1 MKLPHKGTVT
11 SCHWRKT
18 SSMLRLFFAIFAIGC
33 VGVTVYVGTSYKTQR
48 PLFVKDNGPSRLRTS
63 QLGESNV
70 DYKLLYENLQE
81 KVLQREATRD
91 QTSDEEDEIED
102 NGNKTNVKV
111 PSGTTNS
118 EKTEANSAKDEVVE
132 DSDKNPGET
141 SPKPSIV
148 TKIVEKIKHVIHT
161 KISYKSPSKSASAR
175 FGKKS
180 VDDKAKILQDTFAAV
195 GCANK
200 PLSQEMLN
208 YWGGG
213 GNAQLTEKEVVWD
226 MYLYCKAVMTGR
238 NTKRQ
243 LEICGRKP
251 NQCNK
256 IQDLVHEA
264 SADPE
269 SDLPPY
275 DIGGNFEAFVDLKLI
290 SHLNE
295 ATIKATIATPRE
307 IIFSDN
313 PKSSGI
319 QNYFSFLQDNLDKN
333 LVHMYYR
340 CDPVGKIK
348 EDGNDGAYCYARSED
363 GGRTFKKPAI
373 HKKTNSNK
381 MAFDD
386 GIHAFSAFID
396 PRPGIPKEERYKGI
410 GVFNER
416 YSSGGWVAFTSSDG
430 VNYSQVPDTHLF
442 IRQKFLKRMARN
454 TSMPLTR

>member
-1 MKLPHKGTVT
+1 MAYTLSTPWLREWLPTTAEAERLHHTRVRRRVVT
-11 SCHWRKT
+11 GGNT
-18 SSMLRLFFAIFAIGC
+18 SSMLRLLFAIFAIGC
-33 VGVTVYVGTSYKTQR
+33 VGVTYYVGTGYKAQR
-48 PLFVKDNGPSRLRTS
+48 PLFLTDSESSRLRINRPR
-63 QLGESNV
+63 ESKI
-70 DYKLLYENLQE
+70 DYKLLYENLQQ
-81 KVLQREATRD
+81 KVLQREAARG
-91 QTSDEEDEIED
+91 QTSDDEDDIKD
-102 NGNKTNVKV
+102 NVKHGNKSSFTA

-118 EKTEANSAKDEVVE
+118 EKTEATNSAKDEVIDNDENPGETSHGNKSSFKAPSGTTNSEKTEATNSAKDEVIDNDE
-132 DSDKNPGET
+132 NPGET
-141 SPKPSIV
+141 SPKPSII

-307 IIFSDN
+307 IILAITLSHLE
-313 PKSSGI
+313 
-319 QNYFSFLQDNLDKN
+319 Y
-333 LVHMYYR
+333 
-340 CDPVGKIK
+340 KI
-348 EDGNDGAYCYARSED
+348 
-363 GGRTFKKPAI
+363 I
-373 HKKTNSNK
+373 
-381 MAFDD
+381 
-386 GIHAFSAFID
+386 SASCKI
-396 PRPGIPKEERYKGI
+396 I
-410 GVFNER
+410 
-416 YSSGGWVAFTSSDG
+416 W
-430 VNYSQVPDTHLF
+430 
-442 IRQKFLKRMARN
+442 
-454 TSMPLTR
+454 TRI